1 MNTAWTG
8 GCSSQQGEN
17 SDVSCRSVVTG
28 MMPVNVL
35 RVAVI
40 VTWSPAA
47 GGVTVAVVPRTQPLA
62 FVLTLTEPR

>member
-1 MNTAWTG
+1 MAG
-8 GCSSQQGEN
+8 RD
-17 SDVSCRSVVTG
+17 SDVSCRKLATG
-28 MMPVNVL
+28 KMPVNVL

-47 GGVTVAVVPRTQPLA
+47 GEVAVAVVPRTQPLE